1 MPFHIPFE
9 HRRQHRPIYIGF
21 DVPQRP
27 KRKFNWWGFWGLL
40 MSVGSFATAGFA
52 SPLALLVSLNGMRKT
67 KGPRKAA
74 ATGAVFSLAG
84 IGLATAIV
92 FGIMA
97 DQQHRQERRMQRQ
110 IAAQIEEAQQVFQV
124 ANEELQYYRDAN
136 GTLPS
141 GVDGNMLLLKHVDP
155 WGGELRF
162 DTKDGQAFIRS
173 VGPDGISNSKDDIRF
188 EVEGE
193 VELASVSGVPMD

>member
-9 HRRQHRPIYIGF
+9 QRRRNRPVYIGF

-40 MSVGSFATAGFA
+40 MSLGSFVTAGFA

-74 ATGAVFSLAG
+74 AAGTVFSILGVALAST
-84 IGLATAIV
+84 IVMGLIAE
-92 FGIMA
+92 
-97 DQQHRQERRMQRQ
+97 HERMENRRLQRQ
-110 IAAQIEEAQQVFQV
+110 VAAQVEEAKEVFQV
-124 ANEELQYYRDAN
+124 ANRELQQYRNSN
-136 GTLPS
+136 GSLPT
-141 GVDGNMLLLKHVDP
+141 GVDGNMLMLKHVDP

-162 DTKDGQAFIRS
+162 DTVDGKAFIRS
-173 VGPDGISNSKDDIRF
+173 IGPDGVSNSGDDISLKI
-188 EVEGE
+188 EGE
-193 VELASVSGVPMD
+193 VESASAMELE

>member
-9 HRRQHRPIYIGF
+9 HRRQPRPIYIGF

-40 MSVGSFATAGFA
+40 MSLGSFVTAGFA
-52 SPLALLVSLNGMRKT
+52 SPLALLVSLNGMRKV

-74 ATGAVFSLAG
+74 ATGAVLSLVGIAIASTIV
-84 IGLATAIV
+84 IGL
-92 FGIMA
+92 MA
-97 DQQHRQERRMQRQ
+97 DHNHRQHRRAQRR
-110 IAAQIEEAQQVFQV
+110 IAAQVEEAQEVFQV
-124 ANEELQYYRDAN
+124 ANKELQQYRQSN
-136 GTLPS
+136 GSLPS

-162 DTKDGQAFIRS
+162 DTKDGHAYIRS
-173 VGPDGISNSKDDIRF
+173 IGPDGVSNSNDDISF
-188 EVEGE
+188 EIEGD
-193 VELASVSGVPMD
+193 VELASSIDLQ